1 MSSDPDATG
10 DQPSADVSR
19 WRRFS
24 DSVSRTFLKPAVAA
38 EGATGNTKSAFDDL
52 TTVDEVQAAIKRS
65 NDKERLV
72 GLLIS
77 PVAAAIGF
85 VVTSALVA
93 NDPKK
98 YLADGQLN
106 PHYTNPTLYT
116 ELGLLTL
123 ALALAMLGTA
133 WFRKRTFFGIAA
145 AFYGLSMFNLRYWG
159 FGVPYILIGSWYL
172 VRAYRLSEKLKR
184 LKAEGADGY
193 GTPASGPRPTPSK
206 RYTPPAAPARRT
218 PKPKPGKGIEAS

>member
-10 DQPSADVSR
+10 DQSPSDASR
-19 WRRFS
+19 WKRFTAS
-24 DSVSRTFLKPAVAA
+24 TSNLFLKPAVAA

-52 TTVDEVQAAIKRS
+52 TTAEEVQAAIKRS

-72 GLLIS
+72 GLLVA

-85 VVTSALVA
+85 LVTSALVA

-98 YLADGQLN
+98 YLASGLPN

-116 ELGLLTL
+116 ELGLMSM

-145 AFYGLSMFNLRYWG
+145 AFYGLSLFNLRYWG

-184 LKAEGADGY
+184 INAAGADSLGPSA
-193 GTPASGPRPTPSK
+193 GPATPSK
-206 RYTPPAAPARRT
+206 RYTPPAAPPRSA
-218 PKPKPGKGIEAS
+218 PKSKRDKGIEAS